1 MEQKLL
7 NFGRVRGLVIGAWG
21 EISEDLKN
29 MMQIMADKKQ
39 EELKAEFLK
48 RTDTQTHVR
57 AKKILESAQNLD
69 FGTQNCQNRHFFIF
83 LLQFDSIFQI
93 FLVFMAILVHNSAQ
107 KVNKQN
113 SDRAK

>member
-57 AKKILESAQNLD
+57 
-69 FGTQNCQNRHFFIF
+69 
-83 LLQFDSIFQI
+83 
-93 FLVFMAILVHNSAQ
+93 
-107 KVNKQN
+107 
-113 SDRAK
+113 